1 MVFLTKT
8 DVFYLDSVWKRGNI
22 NFLDNGS
29 QILDQNNTHMQ
40 KQNLIKIYLL
50 SLEVLVVTRS
60 PGKINTYKNIKAG
73 KKRLK

>member
-1 MVFLTKT
+1 MVFLTKA

-50 SLEVLVVTRS
+50 SLEVQEKSIHT
-60 PGKINTYKNIKAG
+60 KILKLA
-73 KKRLK
+73 KRD